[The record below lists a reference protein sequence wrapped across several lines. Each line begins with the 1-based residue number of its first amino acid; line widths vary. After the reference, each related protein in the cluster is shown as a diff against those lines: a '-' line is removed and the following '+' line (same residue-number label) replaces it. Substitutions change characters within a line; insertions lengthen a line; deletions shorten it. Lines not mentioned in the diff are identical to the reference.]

1 MAADAILNLAI
12 NVFDGLVVNEKVI
25 ESHIRQELP
34 FMLTENMIMESVK
47 HGADR
52 QEVHERI
59 RVLSMEAAEQVK
71 VYGKENDLL
80 QRIAKDDLIKLD
92 EAQLEKMT
100 DPSLYVGRSGNQV
113 REFINQKVLPLLK
126 KLDKTTKIEQPKV

>member
-1 MAADAILNLAI
+1 M
-12 NVFDGLVVNEKVI
+12 
-25 ESHIRQELP
+25 
-34 FMLTENMIMESVK
+34 
-47 HGADR
+47 
-52 QEVHERI
+52 
-59 RVLSMEAAEQVK
+59 SMEAAEQVK

-100 DPSLYVGRSGNQV
+100 DPSLYVGRSGKQV